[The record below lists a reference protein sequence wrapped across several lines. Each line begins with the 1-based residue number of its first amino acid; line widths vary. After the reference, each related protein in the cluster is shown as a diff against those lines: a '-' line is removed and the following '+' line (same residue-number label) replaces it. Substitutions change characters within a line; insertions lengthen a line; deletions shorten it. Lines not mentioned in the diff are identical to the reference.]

1 MGGGV
6 FWVDSG
12 RSLIEDGF
20 YGVNGHSETNMP
32 PGLPALLGIMAAAWG
47 YSPAIFLRA
56 MAVFGALA
64 FLASYELLR
73 RQAPRI
79 VAAAIC
85 LLLMTSSTHF
95 TLVTRG
101 LWPCYPYAFT
111 TISALLVAAKLEAA
125 TALTPRII
133 WGALLTTLVVISLMF
148 ASAAI
153 AFLGAIIMSIVAIFL
168 RNRHLALA
176 RLRIYLPV
184 LLSGIVVQGLWMHH
198 GRVPAS
204 AGISAIEWPLPG
216 FPQSYLSQL
225 KVKKGNYPELGLA
238 TPRDVAIRILENAR
252 DEAEILSRTLMR
264 ILPVVRTVP
273 TAGVN
278 GSRAHLGWTSIF
290 VAVPLFLVALG
301 WCDSI
306 RRTGGG
312 VQEWYF
318 AGYEFIYLLWPW
330 NWEPRFFLAIA
341 PLVCLYLWHG
351 GEIFIL
357 LARNNPRIIAK
368 AWLPVGTIF
377 TVCAGLS
384 MHGPSIGSQS
394 PYVEL
399 QNELSFA
406 VWLLSAVLSAWIV
419 WRNTGWLRPASA
431 VVPSGRRSVVAAR
444 MIKPRLL
451 QALAAAIVL
460 CLIFLGLT
468 MQLKEARAN
477 LDPNSI
483 VNRSADADAGAWIRS
498 NTDPA
503 TIVMARQVPSVHHFS
518 QRKVVWFPPSSNAYL
533 LMKGIVEHKINLV
546 VVVRESY
553 YYLPPDDVCFAALLA
568 TYPNAFHLIYK
579 TQEFE
584 IFEVD
589 AESLSRSE
597 NASARTADDS
607 VPILAFQTK
616 DDMPW
621 FSP

>member
-12 RSLIEDGF
+12 RSLIEHGF
-20 YGVNGHSETNMP
+20 YGVNGYSETNMP
-32 PGLPALLGIMAAAWG
+32 PGLPALLGVMGAALG
-47 YSPAIFLRA
+47 YSPTIFLRA
-56 MAVFGALA
+56 MAVFGTLA

-85 LLLMTSSTHF
+85 VLLMTSLTHF

-101 LWPCYPYAFT
+101 IWPCYPYTFT
-111 TISALLVAAKLEAA
+111 TISALLVADKLEAA
-125 TALTPRII
+125 TTLISRII
-133 WGALLTTLVVISLMF
+133 WGALLTALVVISLMF

-153 AFLGAIIMSIVAIFL
+153 AFLGAIVASIVTIFL

-176 RLRIYLPV
+176 RLRLYLFV

-204 AGISAIEWPLPG
+204 AGISATQWPLPG

-225 KVKKGNYPELGLA
+225 KVKKGNYPDLGLA
-238 TPRDVAIRILENAR
+238 TPRDVVIRVLENAR
-252 DEAEILSRTLMR
+252 DEAEMLSRTLMR
-264 ILPVVRTVP
+264 ILPVVRTAP
-273 TAGVN
+273 TEGVK
-278 GSRAHLGWTSIF
+278 GARARFGWTSIF
-290 VAVPLFLVALG
+290 VAVPLVLVALG

-312 VQEWYF
+312 LQEWYF

-330 NWEPRFFLAIA
+330 DWEPRFFLPIA
-341 PLVCLYLWHG
+341 PLVCLYLWRG
-351 GEIFIL
+351 GETVIL
-357 LARNNPRIIAK
+357 LTRHNPQIIAK
-368 AWLPVGTIF
+368 AWLPVGAILTI
-377 TVCAGLS
+377 CAALS
-384 MHGPSIGSQS
+384 IHGFPIGGQS
-394 PYVEL
+394 PYVKL

-406 VWLLSAVLSAWIV
+406 VWLLSAVLSAWII
-419 WRNTGWLRPASA
+419 WKNTGWLKPASA
-431 VVPSGRRSVVAAR
+431 AVQSWSKSVAVTR
-444 MIKPRLL
+444 MIRPRLL

-483 VNRSADADAGAWIRS
+483 VNHSADADAGEWIRS

-503 TIVMARQVPSVHHFS
+503 IIVMARQVPSVHHSS
-518 QRKVVWFPPSSNAYL
+518 QRKVVWFPPSSDPRL
-533 LMKGIVEHKINLV
+533 LMKGIVEYKVKLI
-546 VVVRESY
+546 VVVRDSY
-553 YYLPPDDVCFAALLA
+553 YYLPPDDVCFDALVAA
-568 TYPNAFHLIYK
+568 YPDSFHLIYK

-584 IFEVD
+584 IFRVD
-589 AESLSRSE
+589 AESLS
-597 NASARTADDS
+597 
-607 VPILAFQTK
+607 PGQT
-616 DDMPW
+616 
-621 FSP
+621 

>member
-1 MGGGV
+1 MLLGLGAFQVLFYARATDFVGGGV
-6 FWVDSG
+6 FSVDSG
-12 RSLIEDGF
+12 RSLIEHGF
-20 YGVNGHSETNMP
+20 YGINGFSETNMP
-32 PGLPALLGIMAAAWG
+32 PGLPALLGVMGAAWG
-47 YSPAIFLRA
+47 YTPAIFLRA
-56 MAVFGALA
+56 MAVFGTLALM
-64 FLASYELLR
+64 ASYELLR

-79 VAAAIC
+79 IAAAIC
-85 LLLMTSSTHF
+85 VLLMTSLTHF

-101 LWPCYPYAFT
+101 LWPSYPYAFT

-125 TALTPRII
+125 TALTTRII

-153 AFLGAIIMSIVAIFL
+153 ALLGAIVLSIATSYL
-168 RNRHLALA
+168 RNRHLASV
-176 RLRIYLPV
+176 RLKIYLTV

-204 AGISAIEWPLPG
+204 AGISATEWPLPG

-238 TPRDVAIRILENAR
+238 TPRDVGIRILENAR
-252 DEAEILSRTLMR
+252 DEAEMLSRTLMR
-264 ILPVVRTVP
+264 ILPVVRTVS
-273 TAGVN
+273 TADVN

-301 WCDSI
+301 WCDAI

-312 VQEWYF
+312 LQEWYF

-330 NWEPRFFLAIA
+330 NWEPRFFLPIA
-341 PLVCLYLWHG
+341 PLVCLYLWRG
-351 GEIFIL
+351 GETLIL
-357 LARNNPRIIAK
+357 LAKNNPRLIAK
-368 AWLPVGTIF
+368 TWLPVGTIL
-377 TVCAGLS
+377 TICAGLY
-384 MHGPSIGSQS
+384 MHGRSIGTRS

-399 QNELSFA
+399 QNDLSFA

-419 WRNTGWLRPASA
+419 WRNTGRLKHAST
-431 VVPSGRRSVVAAR
+431 VVPSWRRSVAAAR
-444 MIKPRLL
+444 VVRPRLL
-451 QALAAAIVL
+451 QVLAAAIVV

-477 LDPNSI
+477 LDPSSI
-483 VNRSADADAGAWIRS
+483 VNRSPDADAGAWIRS
-498 NTDPA
+498 NTDPS

-518 QRKVVWFPPSSNAYL
+518 QRKIMWFPPSSDPHL

-553 YYLPPDDVCFAALLA
+553 YYLPPDDVCFTALLA
-568 TYPNAFHLIYK
+568 TYPNSFHLIYQA
-579 TQEFE
+579 QEFE

-589 AESLSRSE
+589 AKSLS
-597 NASARTADDS
+597 
-607 VPILAFQTK
+607 
-616 DDMPW
+616 
-621 FSP
+621 